1 MSELIRCPKC
11 GEMKPREDYYGVRKR
26 SGWCKVCSR
35 AKSAAYYAANKE
47 RQKAKHREW
56 VAANKERVAA
66 HKAKSA
72 YGIPLDE
79 YEQLMHEGK
88 CVICGNTERLRIDHC
103 HACERVRGVLCDSC
117 NKGLGFFRDDPALLR
132 AAIRYL
138 PHDGPCKPDIFE
150 ATYQTAGEHVEG
162 EQAEPTGAEIEAVA
176 DVLEVLDGLEFA
188 TIARAALVAAR
199 KAARHE

>member
-1 MSELIRCPKC
+1 MPTMNVLIRCPKC

-26 SGWCKVCSR
+26 AGWCKACSR

-72 YGIPLDE
+72 YGITLDE

-88 CVICGNTERLRIDHC
+88 CAICGNTERLRIDHC
-103 HACERVRGVLCDSC
+103 HVSERVRGVLCDSC
-117 NKGLGFFRDDPALLR
+117 NKGLGFFRDDPARLR
-132 AAIRYL
+132 AAIRYIKR
-138 PHDGPCKPDIFE
+138 D
-150 ATYQTAGEHVEG
+150 
-162 EQAEPTGAEIEAVA
+162 
-176 DVLEVLDGLEFA
+176 
-188 TIARAALVAAR
+188 
-199 KAARHE
+199 

>member
-26 SGWCKVCSR
+26 AGWCKVCSR
-35 AKSAAYYAANKE
+35 ARSAAYYAANKD

-88 CVICGNTERLRIDHC
+88 CAICGNTERLRIDHC
-103 HACERVRGVLCDSC
+103 HVSERVRGVLCDSC
-117 NKGLGFFRDDPALLR
+117 NKGLGFFRDDPARLR

-138 PHDGPCKPDIFE
+138 KRG
-150 ATYQTAGEHVEG
+150 
-162 EQAEPTGAEIEAVA
+162 
-176 DVLEVLDGLEFA
+176 
-188 TIARAALVAAR
+188 
-199 KAARHE
+199 